1 MRQITTL
8 VDMRAESTRWHRDDL
23 RIALVPTMGNLHAG
37 HVELV
42 RQALQW
48 VPRVIVSIFVNPM
61 QFGPAED
68 YASYPRTLDADL
80 NKLTAAGVHVVFTPN
95 VAEMVARE
103 ACETTRI
110 EVPGLS
116 NILCGA
122 YRPGHFAG
130 VATVVAKLFNITAP
144 DLAFFGE
151 KDFQQLLVVKRMVQ
165 ELAMPVEIH
174 GVPTV
179 REPSGLALSSRN
191 GFLTPKERE
200 LAPMLYR
207 TLAGIRS
214 RIMAGERNFS
224 ELETDAQKK
233 LQLAGFNPQYVS
245 VRRARDLGVPVSA
258 EDSGLVVLAAAYLGK
273 TRLIDNVP
281 VDNVSGDNATV
292 ENVPVRP

>member
-1 MRQITTL
+1 MHPITTL
-8 VDMRAESTRWHRDDL
+8 VDMRAESALWRRDDQ

-48 VPRVIVSIFVNPM
+48 APRVIVSIFVNPM

-68 YASYPRTLDADL
+68 YANYPRTLDADL
-80 NKLTAAGVHVVFTPN
+80 NKLTASGAHAVFTPN
-95 VAEMVARE
+95 VAEMVTRE
-103 ACETTRI
+103 AWETTRI

-122 YRPGHFAG
+122 YRPGHFVG

-151 KDFQQLLVVKRMVQ
+151 KDFQQLLVIKRMVR

-200 LAPMLYR
+200 LAPLLYQ

-224 ELETDAQKK
+224 ELEADAQKK
-233 LQLAGFNPQYVS
+233 LQLAGFDPQYVS
-245 VRRARDLGVPVSA
+245 VRRARDLGVPVDA
-258 EDSGLVVLAAAYLGK
+258 ADVELVVLAAAYLGK

-281 VDNVSGDNATV
+281 VDNATV